1 MIYKLQIR
9 KTPNSVLD
17 TKPQLDTLQ
26 GCTALLTHNVK
37 STLCEMTPGVG
48 LQERNRINLIPV
60 SNSQGTGVQNRGI
73 STSWTAPSNRQPT
86 DIHLIRI
93 RS

>member
-17 TKPQLDTLQ
+17 SKPQLDTLQ

-37 STLCEMTPGVG
+37 STLYEMTPRVG
-48 LQERNRINLIPV
+48 RDRINLIPV
-60 SNSQGTGVQNRGI
+60 SNSQRTGVQNRGI
-73 STSWTAPSNRQPT
+73 STSWT
-86 DIHLIRI
+86 I
-93 RS
+93 

>member
-17 TKPQLDTLQ
+17 SKPQLDTLQ

-37 STLCEMTPGVG
+37 STLYEMTPRVG
-48 LQERNRINLIPV
+48 LQERDRINLIPV
-60 SNSQGTGVQNRGI
+60 SKGTGVQNRGI
-73 STSWTAPSNRQPT
+73 STS
-86 DIHLIRI
+86 
-93 RS
+93 